1 MKAYESEMERIAA
14 ITTEIAL
21 KKFGF
26 KYEKKHGAQ
35 KSSFGRSDHKS
46 DLCEACKLNICDYK
60 NRDGRARVPRGQRRE
75 MLQAVQLADI

>member
-26 KYEKKHGAQ
+26 QYEKKHGVQ
-35 KSSFGRSDHKS
+35 K
-46 DLCEACKLNICDYK
+46 
-60 NRDGRARVPRGQRRE
+60 
-75 MLQAVQLADI
+75 